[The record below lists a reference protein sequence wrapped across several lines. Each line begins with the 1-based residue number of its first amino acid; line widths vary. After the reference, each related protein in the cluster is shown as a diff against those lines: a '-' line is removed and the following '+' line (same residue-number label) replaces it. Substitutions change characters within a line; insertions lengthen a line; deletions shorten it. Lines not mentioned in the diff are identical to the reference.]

1 MNSKTKIAAMIVA
14 AGRGTRA
21 GGKIPKQWQTLMGKP
36 LIAWSIE
43 TFLKN
48 SKISQVVVVYHPD
61 DKDFMKQ
68 LSGDIRG

>member
-1 MNSKTKIAAMIVA
+1 MNSKTKIAVIIVA

-36 LIAWSIE
+36 VIAWSIE

-48 SKISQVVVVYHPD
+48 LKSV
-61 DKDFMKQ
+61 
-68 LSGDIRG
+68 R